1 MQRWFC
7 QYFTMYSNI
16 CTNFSDE
23 NVTVLNMYDILFEKD
38 KVFLAE
44 QNLNLNIVTF
54 TRIWCE
60 FLWKSIIHQAN
71 QETILTN
78 IKCFLW

>member
-1 MQRWFC
+1 MQRRFC

-44 QNLNLNIVTF
+44 QNVNLNIVTF

-60 FLWKSIIHQAN
+60 FLWNNIIHQPIRK
-71 QETILTN
+71 QY
-78 IKCFLW
+78 